1 VVEIVT
7 NNPKNVANLLQFYLP
22 IYYLTKVLNTYKL
35 KVNKS
40 FLGTGW
46 GFPPTFSKD
55 NLQVDMLSDVEDIQ
69 SSLEI
74 LLSTR
79 QGERI
84 MLHKYGCNLNEMVF
98 EPMTTTFK
106 TYIKDMIQTAILF
119 YEPRIDVQ
127 KIILDDSRD
136 LEGVIVVIIEYI
148 IRSTNSRYNF
158 VYPFYKNE
166 GTQVNK

>member
-1 VVEIVT
+1 MKAI
-7 NNPKNVANLLQFYLP
+7 
-22 IYYLTKVLNTYKL
+22 
-35 KVNKS
+35 KS

-55 NLQVDMLSDVEDIQ
+55 TLQVKMLSDEADIQ

-84 MLHKYGCNLNEMVF
+84 MLHKYGCNLDEMVF

-106 TYIKDMIQTAILF
+106 TYIKDMIQTAILY
-119 YEPRIDVQ
+119 YEPRIDVK
-127 KIILDDSRD
+127 KITLDESRD
-136 LEGVIVVIIEYI
+136 TEGVILVIIEYVV
-148 IRSTNSRYNF
+148 RSTNSRYNF

-166 GTQVNK
+166 GTQVKK